1 MVYVLNCFNW
11 KGPQAGRVQVSRV
24 EGEGGEG
31 HAGESSAATSLRK
44 HVADRF
50 DWDFQNWK
58 LLG

>member
-1 MVYVLNCFNW
+1 
-11 KGPQAGRVQVSRV
+11 V